1 MTKKDSKP
9 QTLQQ
14 FPTSALH
21 SMNAPLGGKPSLDQ
35 REPGKGSGPG
45 WFVTESADN
54 CGKPGDSNHEEVLLR
69 HQVFSNAIFP
79 TKCFNLVEVAPSC
92 SGTKLTADPRTL
104 KNLDDATC
112 NAPNATSNCHLPRIW
127 SSKELEHILEH
138 HPIFCHNH
146 MMSDNYKPFG
156 SSRVECPCIRRNW
169 WWSMSMT
176 SRKCFRQV
184 ANPRTP
190 GIYMKALF
198 CAASCTGQMWARQYL
213 DLLGARVLFSTQ
225 ASSMFDSARFD
236 SFTEDWPDTH
246 THTQTHARTHA
257 PTHPR
262 THARTHSKRFQ
273 HALTRSVSPS
283 CQHIKQH
290 ILILHTTFNARGVH
304 RLSWVELWP
313 ISMFAIFAMPSETEI
328 HVRCPKMSKAT
339 YLQYNMLWCIFCWNL
354 HDSQIN
360 NTAFT
365 HTMDTHGENKT
376 HFFPTCQVRV
386 VRFYQSCCPPP
397 PPPPPPL
404 RPRPPPPPPP
414 PVSPRPCLHQLSPP
428 LPPCQLFASSS
439 PTSELSAHC
448 WTSTWDLPSSVSV
461 HCWTSTWDLPSSVYT
476 AGP

>member
-246 THTQTHARTHA
+246 TQTHARTHA
-257 PTHPR
+257 PTHAHTR
-262 THARTHSKRFQ
+262 THALQAVSACTHK
-273 HALTRSVSPS
+273 V
-283 CQHIKQH
+283 CQPK
-290 ILILHTTFNARGVH
+290 
-304 RLSWVELWP
+304 LS
-313 ISMFAIFAMPSETEI
+313 
-328 HVRCPKMSKAT
+328 T
-339 YLQYNMLWCIFCWNL
+339 YQTAHL
-354 HDSQIN
+354 DSSHYIQ
-360 NTAFT
+360 
-365 HTMDTHGENKT
+365 
-376 HFFPTCQVRV
+376 CQG
-386 VRFYQSCCPPP
+386 CPPP
-397 PPPPPPL
+397 FVSWVVAHINVCHICHAFWDRNTCPL
-404 RPRPPPPPPP
+404 SKDVQSNIPA
-414 PVSPRPCLHQLSPP
+414 VQY
-428 LPPCQLFASSS
+428 AM
-439 PTSELSAHC
+439 
-448 WTSTWDLPSSVSV
+448 V
-461 HCWTSTWDLPSSVYT
+461 HLLLKPARQSNK
-476 AGP
+476 